1 MLKFEG
7 FEFDPKSGRLKNLT
21 QDTEVHLRQK
31 LVALLA
37 HLHSHQQRVVSKQE
51 LLDTLW
57 EHGQYREKS
66 LSQSILE
73 LRKALGDSA
82 SEPKYIR
89 TLPNQGYQW
98 IAADVSE
105 LDVSLTSSKET
116 SNEDNLLDTDEP
128 LRFSSFIRIPHILV
142 AFLLLVMLGI
152 TAYFVLFEKRGE
164 TKLQASAE
172 PYKASRNGITK
183 VIILPFKNATGT
195 QVMNWVEYGLSEMLT
210 YDLSLIDSIEVIAPT
225 QIRTPLNLK
234 DNSAWSA
241 DLMAKYQADMV
252 LTAAISLEKEEQ
264 VLSYQL
270 ITAEGEQEGKQIKRL
285 DLAVAMPDVAS
296 EIFREIRP
304 NSQLTELDAY
314 TYVPSAMHDFARGLQ
329 ALQTDGYVLAQY
341 YFKASMQID
350 KSHTW
355 SVLYQAISQYQL
367 GEWQAAEAVFR
378 ELVNNNKEAAIL
390 ESAHFWLALIHYRQG
405 ELEQAQAELDTSQ
418 SFYVANQQD
427 LVQSLR
433 SQLQHR
439 IDKLRSNRL
448 MAKDNIV
455 LSASDEDVSSL
466 KGPLLDVP
474 LFNHD
479 KLIALLADK
488 PQTSLE
494 YAEFEALSRELT
506 LKGHKPVLFRLLL
519 KQSLKPSL
527 TWVVRDNLAARTI
540 DIISELEQ
548 PYDLA
553 IAWLIRGRL
562 AMAMQNNKAAMYLS
576 HAKEIATGLEAKLLI
591 REIETY
597 VLLNEAQFGK
607 SRIEKSVLLE
617 RLKALQENLSQDQ
630 LSLLKPLSN

>member
-37 HLHSHQQRVVSKQE
+37 HLHSYQQRVVSKQE

-98 IAADVSE
+98 IAADVVE
-105 LDVSLTSSKET
+105 LDVRVTSSKEA
-116 SNEDNLLDTDEP
+116 SSEDNLLDIDEP
-128 LRFSSFIRIPHILV
+128 QRLANFIRPLHIFV
-142 AFLLLVMLGI
+142 AFVLLVILGVV
-152 TAYFVLFEKRGE
+152 AYFAMFEA
-164 TKLQASAE
+164 KLEASTE
-172 PYKASRNGITK
+172 PQKMSQNGITK
-183 VIILPFKNATGT
+183 VIVLPFKNATGT
-195 QVMNWVEYGLSEMLT
+195 QVMSWVEYGLSEMLT

-225 QIRTPLNLK
+225 QIRTPINP
-234 DNSAWSA
+234 NEHSTWSA

-264 VLSYQL
+264 VLTYQL
-270 ITAEGEQEGKQIKRL
+270 ITAEGEQEGRQIKRM

-304 NSQLTELDAY
+304 NSQFVELDAY

-390 ESAHFWLALIHYRQG
+390 ESAHFWLALIHYRQD
-405 ELEQAQAELDTSQ
+405 ELEQAQTELEISQ
-418 SFYVANQQD
+418 RFYVANQQD

-439 IDKLRSNRL
+439 IDTLRSNRL
-448 MAKDNIV
+448 MAKDNI
-455 LSASDEDVSSL
+455 ASSTPDEDASLL
-466 KGPLLDVP
+466 KGPLLGVP
-474 LFNHD
+474 LFNHG
-479 KLIALLADK
+479 KLTLLLADE
-488 PQTSLE
+488 PNSNLE
-494 YAEFEALSRELT
+494 YAEFETLSRELT

-527 TWVVRDNLAARTI
+527 TWVVRDNLVARAI
-540 DIISELEQ
+540 AIISELEQ

-562 AMAMQNNKAAMYLS
+562 AMAMQNSKAAMYLS
-576 HAKEIATGLEAKLLI
+576 HANEIATGLEAKRLI
-591 REIETY
+591 REIEIY
-597 VLLNEAQFGK
+597 ALLNEAQFGE
-607 SRIEKSVLLE
+607 SRMEESVLLE
-617 RLKALQENLSQDQ
+617 RLKVLQESLSQDQ
-630 LSLLKPLSN
+630 LSLLKPLSK

>member
-21 QDTEVHLRQK
+21 HDTEVYLRQK

-98 IAADVSE
+98 IAADVAE
-105 LDVSLTSSKET
+105 LDVSLTNSQET
-116 SNEDNLLDTDEP
+116 SSEDSFLDTDEP
-128 LRFSSFIRIPHILV
+128 QRLSNFIRIPHILV
-142 AFLLLVMLGI
+142 AFLLLVILGI
-152 TAYFVLFEKRGE
+152 TAYFVLFEKGGE
-164 TKLQASAE
+164 IKLEASA
-172 PYKASRNGITK
+172 PLHKASQNSITK

-210 YDLSLIDSIEVIAPT
+210 YDLSLIESIEVIAPT
-225 QIRTPLNLK
+225 QIRAPLNLK
-234 DNSAWSA
+234 EHSAWSG
-241 DLMAKYQADMV
+241 DLMTKYQADMV

-285 DLAVAMPDVAS
+285 DLAVSMPDVAS

-405 ELEQAQAELDTSQ
+405 ELEQAQTELEISQ
-418 SFYVANQQD
+418 RFYVANQQD

-439 IDKLRSNRL
+439 IDTLRSNRL
-448 MAKDNIV
+448 MAKGNI
-455 LSASDEDVSSL
+455 ASSTPNEDAPLL

-479 KLIALLADK
+479 RLTVLLADK

-494 YAEFEALSRELT
+494 YAEFETLSRELT

-527 TWVVRDNLAARTI
+527 TWVVRDNLVARAI

-576 HAKEIATGLEAKLLI
+576 QANEIATGLEAKLLI
-591 REIETY
+591 REIEIY
-597 VLLNEAQFGK
+597 ALLNEAQFGK

-617 RLKALQENLSQDQ
+617 RLKALQESLSQDQ
-630 LSLLKPLSN
+630 LSLLKPLSD

>member
-21 QDTEVHLRQK
+21 HDTEVYLRQK

-98 IAADVSE
+98 IAADVAE
-105 LDVSLTSSKET
+105 LDVSLTNSQET
-116 SNEDNLLDTDEP
+116 SSEDNLLDTDEP
-128 LRFSSFIRIPHILV
+128 QRLSNFIRIPHILV
-142 AFLLLVMLGI
+142 AFLLLVILGI
-152 TAYFVLFEKRGE
+152 TAYFVLFEKGGE
-164 TKLQASAE
+164 IKLEASAQLH
-172 PYKASRNGITK
+172 KASQNGITK

-225 QIRTPLNLK
+225 QIRAPFNLK
-234 DNSAWSA
+234 EHSAWSA
-241 DLMAKYQADMV
+241 DLMTKYQADMV

-285 DLAVAMPDVAS
+285 DLAVSMPDVAS

-405 ELEQAQAELDTSQ
+405 ELEQAQTELEISQ
-418 SFYVANQQD
+418 RFYVANQQD

-433 SQLQHR
+433 SQLQLR
-439 IDKLRSNRL
+439 IDTLRSNRL
-448 MAKDNIV
+448 MAKGNI
-455 LSASDEDVSSL
+455 ASSTPNEDAPLL

-479 KLIALLADK
+479 RLMVLLADK

-494 YAEFEALSRELT
+494 YAEFETLSRELT

-527 TWVVRDNLAARTI
+527 TWVVRDNLVARAI

-562 AMAMQNNKAAMYLS
+562 AMAMQNNKATMYLS
-576 HAKEIATGLEAKLLI
+576 QANEIATGLEANLLI
-591 REIETY
+591 REIEIY
-597 VLLNEAQFGK
+597 ALLNEAQFGK

-630 LSLLKPLSN
+630 LSLLKPLSD

>member
-21 QDTEVHLRQK
+21 HDTEVYLRQK

-98 IAADVSE
+98 IAADVAE

-116 SNEDNLLDTDEP
+116 SSEDNLLDTDEP
-128 LRFSSFIRIPHILV
+128 LRLSNFIRIPHILA
-142 AFLLLVMLGI
+142 AFLLLVILGI

-164 TKLQASAE
+164 TKLEASAQLH
-172 PYKASRNGITK
+172 KASQNGITK
-183 VIILPFKNATGT
+183 IIILPFKNATGT

-210 YDLSLIDSIEVIAPT
+210 YDLSLIESIEVIAPT
-225 QIRTPLNLK
+225 QIRAPLNLK
-234 DNSAWSA
+234 EHSAWSA
-241 DLMAKYQADMV
+241 DLMTKYQADMV

-285 DLAVAMPDVAS
+285 DLAVSMPDVAS

-304 NSQLTELDAY
+304 DSQLTELDAY

-367 GEWQAAEAVFR
+367 GEWQAAETVFR

-405 ELEQAQAELDTSQ
+405 ELEQAQTELEISQ
-418 SFYVANQQD
+418 RFYVANQQD

-433 SQLQHR
+433 SQLQLR
-439 IDKLRSNRL
+439 IDTLRSNRL
-448 MAKDNIV
+448 MVKGNI
-455 LSASDEDVSSL
+455 ASSTPNEDAPLL

-479 KLIALLADK
+479 RLTVLLADK

-494 YAEFEALSRELT
+494 YAEFEILSRELT

-527 TWVVRDNLAARTI
+527 TWVVRDNLVARAI

-562 AMAMQNNKAAMYLS
+562 AMAVQNNKAAMYLS
-576 HAKEIATGLEAKLLI
+576 QANEIATGLEAKLLI
-591 REIETY
+591 REIEIY
-597 VLLNEAQFGK
+597 ALLNEAQFGK
-607 SRIEKSVLLE
+607 SRVEKSVLLE
-617 RLKALQENLSQDQ
+617 RLKALQENLNQDQ

>member
-1 MLKFEG
+1 M
-7 FEFDPKSGRLKNLT
+7 
-21 QDTEVHLRQK
+21 
-31 LVALLA
+31 ALLSY
-37 HLHSHQQRVVSKQE
+37 LHSHQQRVVSKQE

-82 SEPKYIR
+82 SEPKYVR

-98 IAADVSE
+98 IAADVAE
-105 LDVSLTSSKET
+105 LDISPTSSKDV
-116 SNEDNLLDTDEP
+116 SNEDYLLDTDKP
-128 LRFSSFIRIPHILV
+128 QRLSNFIQIPHILA

-152 TAYFVLFEKRGE
+152 AAYFALFEIRGE
-164 TKLQASAE
+164 TKLGARAE
-172 PYKASRNGITK
+172 PEKASQNDVTK
-183 VIILPFKNATGT
+183 VIVLPFKNATGT

-210 YDLSLIDSIEVIAPT
+210 YDLSLIDSIDVIAPT
-225 QIRTPLNLK
+225 QIKTSLK
-234 DNSAWSA
+234 RHDNGSWPA
-241 DLMAKYQADMV
+241 DLMAKYHADMI
-252 LTAAISLEKEEQ
+252 LAASISLEKDGQ

-270 ITAEGEQEGKQIKRL
+270 ITAQGEQEEKQIKRL

-304 NSQLTELDAY
+304 NSQLTQLDAY
-314 TYVPSAMHDFARGLQ
+314 TYIPSAMHDFARGLQ

-355 SVLYQAISQYQL
+355 SVLYQAISRYQL
-367 GEWQAAEAVFR
+367 GEWQAAEGVFR
-378 ELVNNNKEAAIL
+378 EFVNHNKEAAIL

-405 ELEQAQAELDTSQ
+405 ELEQAQAELDKSQ
-418 SFYVANQQD
+418 RFYVANQQD

-433 SQLQHR
+433 SQLQR
-439 IDKLRSNRL
+439 RLNQMQLTRLITKDK
-448 MAKDNIV
+448 I
-455 LSASDEDVSSL
+455 LSSAPDEEGKSL
-466 KGPLLDVP
+466 TGPLLDVP

-479 KLIALLADK
+479 KLIALLADEPK
-488 PQTSLE
+488 TSRQ
-494 YAEFEALSRELT
+494 YVEFETLSRELT
-506 LKGHKPVLFRLLL
+506 LKGHKPVLFHLLL

-527 TWVVRDNLAARTI
+527 TWVVRDNLVARAI
-540 DIISELEQ
+540 EIISELEQ

-562 AMAMQNNKAAMYLS
+562 AMAMQPSQATLYLS
-576 HAKEIATGLEAKLLI
+576 HAKGIAIGLDATLLI
-591 REIETY
+591 KEIEVY
-597 VLLNEAQFGK
+597 ALLNGAQIEASEVKKG
-607 SRIEKSVLLE
+607 VLFE
-617 RLKALQENLSQDQ
+617 RLKTLQESLSQYQ

>member
-37 HLHSHQQRVVSKQE
+37 HLHSHQQRVVSKHE

-98 IAADVSE
+98 IAADIAD
-105 LDVSLTSSKET
+105 LDENLTSHKEAP
-116 SNEDNLLDTDEP
+116 SEDNLLDTDEP
-128 LRFSSFIRIPHILV
+128 VRLSSSIRIPHILV

-164 TKLQASAE
+164 TKLEASAE
-172 PYKASRNGITK
+172 PYKASQNGITK

-225 QIRTPLNLK
+225 QIRAPLNLK
-234 DNSAWSA
+234 EHSAWSA
-241 DLMAKYQADMV
+241 DLMTKYQADMV

-264 VLSYQL
+264 ILSYQL

-285 DLAVAMPDVAS
+285 DLAVSMPDVAS

-367 GEWQAAEAVFR
+367 GEWQAAESVFG

-427 LVQSLR
+427 LVQTLR
-433 SQLQHR
+433 SQLQQR

-448 MAKDNIV
+448 MAKDNI
-455 LSASDEDVSSL
+455 ASSTPNEDAPLL

-494 YAEFEALSRELT
+494 YAEFEVLSRELT

-527 TWVVRDNLAARTI
+527 TWVVRDNLAARAI

-562 AMAMQNNKAAMYLS
+562 AMAMQNSKAAMYLS
-576 HAKEIATGLEAKLLI
+576 HANEVATELEARLLI
-591 REIETY
+591 KEIETY
-597 VLLNEAQFGK
+597 VLLNEAQFETSEVKKGA
-607 SRIEKSVLLE
+607 LLE
-617 RLKALQENLSQDQ
+617 RLKALQEGLSQDQ

>member
-21 QDTEVHLRQK
+21 HDTEVYLRQK

-98 IAADVSE
+98 IAADVAE
-105 LDVSLTSSKET
+105 LDVSLTNSQET
-116 SNEDNLLDTDEP
+116 SSEDNLLDTDEP
-128 LRFSSFIRIPHILV
+128 QRLSNFIRIPHILV
-142 AFLLLVMLGI
+142 AFLLLVILGI
-152 TAYFVLFEKRGE
+152 TAYFVLFEKGGE
-164 TKLQASAE
+164 IKLEASAQLH
-172 PYKASRNGITK
+172 KASQNGITK

-225 QIRTPLNLK
+225 QIRAPFNLK
-234 DNSAWSA
+234 EHSAWSA
-241 DLMAKYQADMV
+241 DLMTKYQADMV

-285 DLAVAMPDVAS
+285 DLAVSMPDVAS

-405 ELEQAQAELDTSQ
+405 ELEQAQTELEISQ
-418 SFYVANQQD
+418 RFYVANQQD

-433 SQLQHR
+433 SQLQLR
-439 IDKLRSNRL
+439 IDTLRSNRL
-448 MAKDNIV
+448 MAKGNI
-455 LSASDEDVSSL
+455 ASSTPNEDAPLL

-479 KLIALLADK
+479 RLMVLLADK

-494 YAEFEALSRELT
+494 YAEFETLSRELT

-527 TWVVRDNLAARTI
+527 TWVVRDNLVARAI

-576 HAKEIATGLEAKLLI
+576 QANEIATGLEAKLLI
-591 REIETY
+591 REIEIY
-597 VLLNEAQFGK
+597 ALLNEAQFGK

-617 RLKALQENLSQDQ
+617 RLKALQENLSHDQ

>member
-21 QDTEVHLRQK
+21 HDKEVYLRQK
-31 LVALLA
+31 LLALLA
-37 HLHSHQQRVVSKQE
+37 HLHTHQQRVVSKQE

-98 IAADVSE
+98 IAEDVAD
-105 LDVSLTSSKET
+105 LDEDLTSIKEAP
-116 SNEDNLLDTDEP
+116 SEDELLDTDKP
-128 LRFSSFIRIPHILV
+128 QSLSKFSLIPRILI
-142 AFLLLVMLGI
+142 AFLVLVTLGL
-152 TAYFVLFEKRGE
+152 ASYLVYFEAKVE
-164 TKLQASAE
+164 TSAE
-172 PYKASRNGITK
+172 LQKASQNGITK
-183 VIILPFKNATGT
+183 VIVLPFKNATGT

-210 YDLSLIDSIEVIAPT
+210 YDLSSIESLEVVAPT
-225 QIRTPLNLK
+225 QIRTALNLK
-234 DNSAWSA
+234 DNSAWST

-270 ITAEGEQEGKQIKRL
+270 ITAEGEQEEKQIKRL

-304 NSQLTELDAY
+304 NSQFTELDAY
-314 TYVPSAMHDFARGLQ
+314 AYVPSAMHDFARGLQ

-367 GEWQAAEAVFR
+367 GEWQAAESVFR
-378 ELVNNNKEAAIL
+378 ELTLDNKEAAIL
-390 ESAHFWLALIHYRQG
+390 ESAYFWLALIHYRQG
-405 ELEQAQAELDTSQ
+405 DLEQAQAELETSQ
-418 SFYVANQQD
+418 SYYVANQQD
-427 LVQSLR
+427 LVQTLR
-433 SQLQHR
+433 SQLQSR
-439 IDKLRSNRL
+439 VDKLRSNRL
-448 MAKDNIV
+448 MTKDKIV
-455 LSASDEDVSSL
+455 LSVPDEDASL

-474 LFNHD
+474 LFNHG
-479 KLIALLADK
+479 KLIDLLADE
-488 PQTSLE
+488 PQTHLQS
-494 YAEFEALSRELT
+494 AEFETLSKELT

-519 KQSLKPSL
+519 KQSLKPDL
-527 TWVVRDNLAARTI
+527 TWVVRDSLVARVIEIT
-540 DIISELEQ
+540 SELEQ

-553 IAWLIRGRL
+553 IAWLIRGRF
-562 AMAMQNNKAAMYLS
+562 AIAMQNSKAAMYLS
-576 HAKEIATGLEAKLLI
+576 QAKEIATELEAKLLI
-591 REIETY
+591 REIEIY
-597 VLLNEAQFGK
+597 ALLNEAQFEESEIK
-607 SRIEKSVLLE
+607 ERILLE
-617 RLKALQENLSQDQ
+617 RLKALQEDLNLQGLSQDQ
-630 LSLLKPLSN
+630 LSLLKQLSN